1 MSDGFAAADGRRVVS
16 RTSADELGD
25 LAHLVVDTKQSR
37 VTALI
42 VGKGRKALVVD
53 WENVTGFGPDAVMVA
68 DESALHPPRDDR
80 ERAAADGM
88 LEFVGMRVLSDRG
101 NDLGTIDDVVFDPV
115 TGVIETLVV
124 GDREVPA
131 ASLLGVGSFA
141 AIVQAPA
148 E

>member
-1 MSDGFAAADGRRVVS
+1 
-16 RTSADELGD
+16 
-25 LAHLVVDTKQSR
+25 
-37 VTALI
+37 
-42 VGKGRKALVVD
+42 
-53 WENVTGFGPDAVMVA
+53 
-68 DESALHPPRDDR
+68 
-80 ERAAADGM
+80 M
-88 LEFVGMRVLSDRG
+88 LELVGMRVLSDLG
-101 NDLGTIDDVVFDPV
+101 NDLGTISDVVFDPV